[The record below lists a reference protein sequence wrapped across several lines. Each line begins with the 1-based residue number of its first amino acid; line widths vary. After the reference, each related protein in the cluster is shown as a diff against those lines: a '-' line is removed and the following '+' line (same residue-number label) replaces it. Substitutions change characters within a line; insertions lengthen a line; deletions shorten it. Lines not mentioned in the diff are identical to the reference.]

1 MTERFKYPNQRYGWL
16 IHQVLKHKYTIGA
29 EIGCRTGGTSGL
41 LLNHCPDL
49 TLICV
54 DLWEYRPEIFTE
66 DNSTDYSEW
75 DFKRVKRKFDRS
87 IARNKRRARVLQ
99 GISWEMADEV
109 EDNSLNFI
117 FIDVFR
123 PTLFTSSRSPR

>member
-1 MTERFKYPNQRYGWL
+1 MNERFKYPNQRYGWL
-16 IHQVLKHKYTIGA
+16 IHQVLENKFTIGA

-54 DLWEYRPEIFTE
+54 DLWEYRPELLTE
-66 DNSTDYSEW
+66 DDRTNYSEW
-75 DFKRVKRKFDRS
+75 DFTRVKRKFDR
-87 IARNKRRARVLQ
+87 AVKLFPRRVKVLQ

-109 EDNSLNFI
+109 EDNSLDFI
-117 FIDVFR
+117 FFPYPEGYSI
-123 PTLFTSSRSPR
+123 S